1 MENAQQHCLTVAE
14 FGVAFG
20 SRMVLADVDFS
31 LAPGTITALLGP
43 SGSGK
48 SVLLRTLAGLHDDH
62 PRFRCWGT
70 VHYQKRLLLGQETVG
85 QGPRPGL
92 VPQGVRDIGST
103 VLETLTN
110 AARESLRR
118 HSPSDR
124 IEWCANLVQRMGLP
138 ELAQSLDRLVLDLP
152 SMQQRAIGILR
163 EAVSAPALLMI
174 DEPTAN
180 LLDYEAWVLLELIRE
195 VARDSTLLVVLHN
208 QRHAARLADHMLLL
222 AGGRI
227 QEARRMENFLSDPH
241 SDAGKQFVRSGS
253 CSVPSLDA
261 APEALAKGVAVPTL
275 RSVPADILQAKSPKP
290 SIPQAT
296 ETNAKAPPASLKKP
310 SPLSKDYS
318 ANVLTAP
325 TLVSDLTPPSSQPGN
340 APTGFAWLESGRIA
354 GSPLP
359 GVVNDIHIDLQ
370 ALKRMGITAL
380 ITLTERDLPT
390 DVLRQHG
397 LKNLHLPI
405 YDHETPT
412 LAQIQMLL
420 RRMELLLEKGE
431 VLAVHCLAGK
441 GRTGIVLACWWVR
454 EGLTAEE
461 ALRRLRLIDP
471 RYVQNAEQ
479 EQFLQSYENIILQKI
494 L

>member
-1 MENAQQHCLTVAE
+1 MDSAQQQCLTVAE

-20 SRMVLADVDFS
+20 NRMALADVDFS
-31 LAPGTITALLGP
+31 LATGSITALLGP

-48 SVLLRTLAGLHDDH
+48 SVLLRTLAGLHDEH
-62 PRFRCWGT
+62 PRFRCWGSVT
-70 VHYQKRLLLGQETVG
+70 YQGKPLEK
-85 QGPRPGL
+85 GPRPGL

-103 VLETLTN
+103 VLETLVSAT
-110 AARESLRR
+110 RESLRR
-118 HSPSDR
+118 HSPAER
-124 IEWCANLVQRMGLP
+124 QQWCINLMQRMGLP
-138 ELAQSLDRLVLDLP
+138 ELAQSLDRQVLDLP
-152 SMQQRAIGILR
+152 NMQQRAIGILR
-163 EAVSAPALLMI
+163 EAVGEPPLLMV

-180 LLDYEAWVLLELIRE
+180 LLDYEAWVLLELLRE
-195 VARDSTLLVVLHN
+195 VARSSTLLVVLHN

-253 CSVPSLDA
+253 CSVPSLNADPKTLSKDV
-261 APEALAKGVAVPTL
+261 APPTL
-275 RSVPADILQAKSPKP
+275 RHVPKEVLHATTTKPADAP
-290 SIPQAT
+290 AT
-296 ETNAKAPPASLKKP
+296 QPALAVAAKP
-310 SPLSKDYS
+310 SPLAKDYS
-318 ANVLTAP
+318 AKVSAP
-325 TLVSDLTPPSSQPGN
+325 ATTSSDSPPPGAQPAN
-340 APTGFAWLESGRIA
+340 APTGFAWLEVGRIA

-359 GVVNDIHIDLQ
+359 GVVNDIHIDLK
-370 ALKRMGITAL
+370 ALKRMGITML

-390 DVLRQHG
+390 DILQQHG

-420 RRMELLLEKGE
+420 RRMELLIESGE

-454 EGLTAEE
+454 EGLTAAE
-461 ALRRLRLIDP
+461 ALRRVRLIDP

-479 EQFLQSYENIILQKI
+479 EAFLSSYEDVILQKI

>member
-1 MENAQQHCLTVAE
+1 MENAQQHCLTVAD
-14 FGVAFG
+14 FGVSFG
-20 SRMVLADVDFS
+20 PRMVLADVDFS

-48 SVLLRTLAGLHDDH
+48 SVLLRTLAGLHNDH
-62 PRFRCWGT
+62 PRFRCWGS
-70 VHYQKRLLLGQETVG
+70 VHYQNRLLLGQDAAG
-85 QGPRPGL
+85 QGPHPRL

-103 VLETLTN
+103 VFETLTGT
-110 AARESLRR
+110 ARESLRR
-118 HSPSDR
+118 HSPSER
-124 IEWCANLVQRMGLP
+124 IEWCANLAQRMGLP
-138 ELAQSLDRLVLDLP
+138 ELAQSLDRQVLDLP
-152 SMQQRAIGILR
+152 PMQQRAIGILR
-163 EAVSAPALLMI
+163 EAVSEPPLLMI

-195 VARDSTLLVVLHN
+195 VARTSTLLVVLHN

-261 APEALAKGVAVPTL
+261 APETLAKGVRPATL
-275 RSVPADILQAKSPKP
+275 RSVPAQVLHEAVQGKNDPAL
-290 SIPQAT
+290 
-296 ETNAKAPPASLKKP
+296 KAPTAAPVAKTA

-318 ANVLTAP
+318 TNVLFASAP
-325 TLVSDLTPPSSQPGN
+325 IANDMTPPSSQPGN
-340 APTGFAWLESGRIA
+340 APTGFAWLEPGRIA
-354 GSPLP
+354 GAPLP

-370 ALKRMGITAL
+370 ALKRMGITML

-390 DVLRQHG
+390 DILHQHG

-420 RRMELLLEKGE
+420 RRMELLIENGE

-461 ALRRLRLIDP
+461 ALRRVRLIDP

-479 EQFLQSYENIILQKI
+479 EEFLQRYEDIILQKI